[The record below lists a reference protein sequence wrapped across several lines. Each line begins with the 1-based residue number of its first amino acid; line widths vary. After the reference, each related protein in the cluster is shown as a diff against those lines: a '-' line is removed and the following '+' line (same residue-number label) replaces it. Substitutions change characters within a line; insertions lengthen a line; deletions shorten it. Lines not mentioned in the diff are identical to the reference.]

1 MSFFGPF
8 YGGYH
13 VVALDPAY
21 RWAMVVG
28 GDRKYV
34 WILARDKQ
42 LPADIRAQLLAK
54 AQQLGLAVEQLL
66 WVDQSRSDR

>member
-1 MSFFGPF
+1 
-8 YGGYH
+8 
-13 VVALDPAY
+13 
-21 RWAMVVG
+21 MVVG